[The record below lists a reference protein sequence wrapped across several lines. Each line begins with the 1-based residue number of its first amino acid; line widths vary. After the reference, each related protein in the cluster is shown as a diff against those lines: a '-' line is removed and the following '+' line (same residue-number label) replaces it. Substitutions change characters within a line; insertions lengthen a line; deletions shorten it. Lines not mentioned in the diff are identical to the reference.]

1 MARDPSSLTKE
12 HKRDHKQNPL
22 EGTQSSRGLGAAG
35 AGLEVVGDPRAAARA
50 GENGIAGIHA
60 LVLAERGSVGG
71 QGGPAS
77 QPKDYA
83 EDFDGPFVAQGKKRR
98 AKKC

>member
-35 AGLEVVGDPRAAARA
+35 AGLEVVGDPGAAARA

-60 LVLAERGSVGG
+60 LVLAE
-71 QGGPAS
+71 
-77 QPKDYA
+77 
-83 EDFDGPFVAQGKKRR
+83 
-98 AKKC
+98 